1 MSRDNPSRDYNSVSA
16 VVFDMETTALFLFL
30 GGIMNNQMV
39 KRRWFPY
46 PYHTIPLPRP
56 MGPPVCKD
64 RPECEGCPYPAHGF
78 ICRSKDGTCMKVN
91 MEKLWEARR
100 KCKQS

>member
-1 MSRDNPSRDYNSVSA
+1 MNRDNPSRDYNSVSA
-16 VVFDMETTALFLFL
+16 VVSDWGATALFLFS
-30 GGIMNNQMV
+30 GGAMNNQML
-39 KRRWFPY
+39 KRRWF

-56 MGPPVCKD
+56 MGPPVCTD

-78 ICRSKDGTCMKVN
+78 ICRSKDGTCMKTN